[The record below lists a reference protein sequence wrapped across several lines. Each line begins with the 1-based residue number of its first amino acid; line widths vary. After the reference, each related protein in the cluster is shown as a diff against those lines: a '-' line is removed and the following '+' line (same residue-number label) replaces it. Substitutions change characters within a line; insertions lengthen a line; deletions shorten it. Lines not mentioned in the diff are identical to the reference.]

1 MEARVIRTIVKN
13 LFFCILLLA
22 AWGCGQKGAK
32 LQKSVVPPDQ
42 TLFDTGS
49 EYLRKSQ
56 FIKARLAFQTLIN
69 TYPDS
74 NLNADA
80 YFSIADSFYDEG
92 GTENLLQA
100 EDQYKNFIV
109 FFPAHPK
116 SADAQMKIISANWK
130 LMHAPGRD
138 QQYTYKVEANIHKFL
153 EQFPDSDY
161 APIARQ
167 YLKDVQERLAQ
178 SDFGVGQFYAERGN
192 YAGAQSRF
200 EEITDKYPAY
210 SALDETYYQ
219 LAQTLEKTLKPDDAA
234 NYYSKIA
241 AGFPF
246 SKHFDAA
253 KAKLLELKKPVPPV
267 DNMLAAQNEANLK
280 PPESWSPLKPLIMF
294 SAAIGIKGEPD
305 RYKLAKEMVEA
316 RKAEISSAM
325 AAKSSEEAK
334 PAGTATIE
342 AIIVKNEA
350 GNTTTSATLES
361 GTNTPVSSTDKVT
374 DKKKNSDKNKK
385 KKNPS

>member
-1 MEARVIRTIVKN
+1 MEVGVNRPIFKS

-22 AWGCGQKGAK
+22 GWGCGPKGAR

-42 TLFDTGS
+42 TLFNTGS
-49 EYLRKSQ
+49 EYLHKSQ

-74 NLNADA
+74 ELNADA

-130 LMHAPGRD
+130 LMHDPGRD
-138 QQYTYKVEANIHKFL
+138 QQYTYKVEANIKQFL

-178 SDFGVGQFYAERGN
+178 SDYGVGMFYAERGN
-192 YAGAQSRF
+192 YSGAQSRF
-200 EEITDKYPAY
+200 EEITEKYPTY
-210 SALDETYYQ
+210 SAVDETYFQ
-219 LAQTLEKTLKPDDAA
+219 LALALEKSLKPDDAA
-234 NYYSKIA
+234 KYYSKIV
-241 AGFPF
+241 AGYPF
-246 SKHFDAA
+246 SKYSEEA
-253 KAKLLELKKPVPPV
+253 KAKLSELQKPIPAV
-267 DNMLAAQNEANLK
+267 DDLLAAQNKANMK
-280 PPESWSPLKPLIMF
+280 PAESFSPLKPLIMF
-294 SAAIGIKGEPD
+294 SEAIGFNGEPD
-305 RYKLAKEMVEA
+305 RYKLAKETVEA
-316 RKAEISSAM
+316 RKAEAASAL
-325 AAKSSEEAK
+325 AAKAK
-334 PAGTATIE
+334 EGEQPAGTATIE
-342 AIIVKNEA
+342 AIIVRDAA
-350 GNTTTSATLES
+350 GNTTTSTTLES
-361 GTNTPVSSTDKVT
+361 GANTTAAT
-374 DKKKNSDKNKK
+374 SDKNTDAEKDSDKK
-385 KKNPS
+385 EKK